1 MLPVATLRLAVC
13 AAVIAVAAPF
23 VAVRWLVLANGVLI
37 VAATFDW
44 FRAPRP
50 EQLDVHRDAPDVL
63 TRGTTGRLVWTVANP
78 TRRQLRVALADE
90 LVDALGAPT
99 RRATMTVPPAGRARR
114 GVDVTPQRR
123 GRFVL
128 ERVTL
133 RVTGPWGLA
142 ARQRWR
148 PLRHVLTVYPPF
160 RSQAQTE
167 LRLQRAR
174 QLQLGER
181 TVRLHGGGME
191 FDTLREYTVDDE
203 VRRIDWAATARSP
216 HAIVR
221 TYQAERNQTVLLLVD
236 CGRTMA
242 ALVGADPMV
251 STTASTT
258 LASDAPGGTAGVARL
273 EHAIDAAQAVT
284 RLATGMGDRVG
295 MIAFADRVLATMPP
309 RNQTD
314 QLRHLTARL
323 SVIEPRLVESD
334 YGTAFATA
342 LGRFPRRSLLIVLTE
357 LANEAAT
364 QTLLPALGLVRR
376 RHLAVVAAVVDPV
389 VERWRTAAPRTVEQI
404 YRRAA
409 AIRVLDQRAATAA
422 QLRAAGATVI
432 DAVPGGLA
440 AALCDTYL
448 DTKAA
453 GRL

>member
-1 MLPVATLRLAVC
+1 MLPVVTLRLAAC
-13 AAVIAVAAPF
+13 AAAVAVAAPF
-23 VAVRWLVLANGVLI
+23 VAVRWVVLANGVLA
-37 VAATFDW
+37 VAAVLDW
-44 FRAPRP
+44 LRAPRP
-50 EQLDVHRDAPDVL
+50 EQVDVRRDAPDVL
-63 TRGTTGRLVWTVANP
+63 TRGMTGRLVWTVANP

-114 GVDVTPQRR
+114 GVDLTPQRR

-128 ERVTL
+128 EGVTL

-148 PLRHVLTVYPPF
+148 SLRHVVTVYPPF

-181 TVRLHGGGME
+181 TVRMHGGGME

-216 HAIVR
+216 HAVVR

-242 ALVGADPMV
+242 ALVGADPTV
-251 STTASTT
+251 STTAVT
-258 LASDAPGGTAGVARL
+258 AAPDGTEGLARL

-323 SVIEPRLVESD
+323 SVIEPMLVESD
-334 YGTAFATA
+334 YRTAFATA

-357 LANEAAT
+357 LASEAAT

-409 AIRVLDQRAATAA
+409 AIRTLDQRAATAT

>member
-1 MLPVATLRLAVC
+1 MLPVVTLRLAVC
-13 AAVIAVAAPF
+13 AAATAVLAPF
-23 VAVRWLVLANGVLI
+23 VAVRWVVLVDGVLA
-37 VAATFDW
+37 VAATVDW
-44 FRAPRP
+44 LRAPRP
-50 EQLDVHRDAPDVL
+50 ERVDVGRDAPDVL
-63 TRGTTGRLVWTVANP
+63 TRGMTGRLVWTVTNP
-78 TRRQLRVALADE
+78 TRRHLRVALADE

-99 RRATMTVPPAGRARR
+99 RRTTMTVPPGGRARR
-114 GVDVTPQRR
+114 GVDLTPQRR

-181 TVRLHGGGME
+181 TVRMHGGGME
-191 FDTLREYTVDDE
+191 FDTLRDYTVDDE

-242 ALVGADPMV
+242 ALVGADPAV
-251 STTASTT
+251 SATAV
-258 LASDAPGGTAGVARL
+258 ADAPGGTEGLARL

-284 RLATGMGDRVG
+284 RLVTGMGDRVG
-295 MIAFADRVLATMPP
+295 MIAFADRVLATVPP

-314 QLRHLTARL
+314 QLRHVTAQL

-334 YGTAFATA
+334 YRAAFANA

-357 LANEAAT
+357 LASEAAT

-389 VERWRTAAPRTVEQI
+389 VERWRTAAPRTVEHI

-409 AIRVLDQRAATAA
+409 AIRALDQRAATAA
-422 QLRAAGATVI
+422 QLRAVGVTVI

>member
-1 MLPVATLRLAVC
+1 MLPVVTLRLAVC
-13 AAVIAVAAPF
+13 AAAVAVAAPF
-23 VAVRWLVLANGVLI
+23 VAVRWVVLANGVLA
-37 VAATFDW
+37 VAAVLDW
-44 FRAPRP
+44 LRAPRP
-50 EQLDVHRDAPDVL
+50 EQVDVRRDAPDVL
-63 TRGTTGRLVWTVANP
+63 TRGMTGRLVWTVANP

-114 GVDVTPQRR
+114 GVDLTPQRR

-128 ERVTL
+128 EGVTL

-148 PLRHVLTVYPPF
+148 SLRHVVTVYPPF

-174 QLQLGER
+174 QLGER
-181 TVRLHGGGME
+181 TVRMHGGGME

-216 HAIVR
+216 HAVVR

-242 ALVGADPMV
+242 ALVGADPTV
-251 STTASTT
+251 STTAVT
-258 LASDAPGGTAGVARL
+258 AAPDGTEGLARL

-323 SVIEPRLVESD
+323 SVIEPMLVESD
-334 YGTAFATA
+334 YRTAFATA

-357 LANEAAT
+357 LASEAAT

-409 AIRVLDQRAATAA
+409 AIRTLDQRAATAT